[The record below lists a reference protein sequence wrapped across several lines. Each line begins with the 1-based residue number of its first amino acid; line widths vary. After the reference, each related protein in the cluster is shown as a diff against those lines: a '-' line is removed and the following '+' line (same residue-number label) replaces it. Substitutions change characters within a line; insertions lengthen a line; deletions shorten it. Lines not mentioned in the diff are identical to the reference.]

1 MKNTTWLF
9 AILLLMLAMAACS
22 SDGGGPCTD
31 HKWGAWNATV
41 AATCVATG
49 EGTRNCVH
57 CGAEDPNTIIPI
69 DPAAHEFGST
79 WHLTTPAGHHN
90 NSSAD
95 CSTGIYT
102 NICDLCHASGASHPA
117 DYPCLGTVGLS
128 ISGGVVTGAGS
139 AAGANYLC
147 FPDSVTGIGDYAFY
161 NNFIVRGVM
170 GGANITAIGDL
181 AFYGSYNL
189 REISL
194 PKVSTIG
201 NNAFDG
207 CLSLRT
213 ACFPLATSIGNY
225 AFSSHPNLQDVT
237 LGATSITGPGAGTM
251 GFSAELVS
259 VYNSPGRYTR
269 TPPSTVWT
277 KVAP

>member
-1 MKNTTWLF
+1 MKNTTRFF
-9 AILLLMLAMAACS
+9 AVLLAALALALAACS
-22 SDGGGPCTD
+22 SGEDGPCTD

-41 AATCVATG
+41 AATCAATG
-49 EGTRNCVH
+49 EGTRTCVH

-69 DPAAHEFGST
+69 DSTAHDFGAT
-79 WHLTTPAGHHN
+79 WNLTTPAGHHI

-102 NICDLCHASGASHPA
+102 NICDLCHASGATHPA

-128 ISGGVVTGAGS
+128 ISAGVVTGAGS

-147 FPDSVTGIGDYAFY
+147 FPDTVTGIGDNAFY
-161 NNFIVRGVM
+161 SYSWIRGVM
-170 GGANITAIGDL
+170 GGANITAIGNL
-181 AFYGSYNL
+181 AFYGNNFL
-189 REISL
+189 LTVSL

-201 NNAFDG
+201 INAFSA
-207 CLSLRT
+207 CVSLQT
-213 ACFPLATSIGNY
+213 VCFPLATVIGNN
-225 AFSSHPNLQDVT
+225 AFSSPGNLRDVT
-237 LGATSITGPGAGTM
+237 LGVTSITGPGPGTM

-259 VYNSPGRYTR
+259 LYNGPGRYTR

-277 KVAP
+277 KQ